1 MKRNSKRISILL
13 IVLILISTV
22 FLTKPI
28 QAVSTTLSASS
39 KTVNSGASFSVTV
52 SSSIKLSGW
61 TIALSNAGGCTFS
74 SISGGA
80 NDSIT
85 GTEIYGMNLNGTN
98 TLATYNFKAPTVN
111 KDTKYTIT
119 FSASGM
125 DSADSQDVNNTSC
138 SATITVKAK
147 STTSSSGSGNGGTS
161 TTKPSAGNSGSSNTT
176 KTPIFKSAN
185 KTVYTTGD
193 VNLRA
198 SWSTRSSAT
207 LVSKGTELKLTG
219 TSTEVG
225 DGGYVWYRV
234 TYKGATKYIASSLI
248 TETKPKKEEKS
259 DNKNLSSLTI
269 DKVELSPKFNKNT
282 TEYTATVEG
291 DVTELKINAKAE
303 DNRAKVSI
311 EGNKNLTDGENVI
324 KIKVTAENDTT
335 RTYFITV
342 TKGEKAGTTNK
353 DNETLQLS
361 ELKID
366 RVNFEE
372 TFKPDQ
378 YTYELSLNSYV
389 KNLDITAVPNQED
402 AKVEITGNEEFK
414 TGKNMVTILLT
425 SADGK
430 QTATYQI
437 EVTLPEEVVESK
449 TEMSTTTYI
458 IIGVAVAVVI
468 IGAFLFILHIR
479 RKREEE
485 FYYDEDE
492 ENDVELRYNPK
503 QAYLDNLEEQ
513 EDVEEE
519 AEEVEEVNKSRR
531 KKSDVTL
538 DDFLNTSD
546 EEEETP
552 KRRKGRHSK

>member
-61 TIALSNAGGCTFS
+61 TIALSNAGGCTFTS
-74 SISGGA
+74 ASGGELKGSSTICGA
-80 NDSIT
+80 AT
-85 GTEIYGMNLNGTN
+85 NGST
-98 TLATYNFKAPTVN
+98 TLATFNFKAPTVT

-119 FSASGM
+119 FSGTDM
-125 DSADSQDVNNTSC
+125 CDNTDDLNLVNNTSC

-176 KTPIFKSAN
+176 KTPTFKSAN

-198 SWSTRSSAT
+198 SWSTTSSST
-207 LVSKGTELKLTG
+207 LVEEGTELKLTG
-219 TSTEVG
+219 TSTENIN
-225 DGGYVWYRV
+225 GYVWYRV

-269 DKVELSPKFNKNT
+269 DKVELSPKFNKDT

-291 DVTELKINAKAE
+291 NVTELKINAKAE

>member
-1 MKRNSKRISILL
+1 MKKSLKLLTILL
-13 IVLILISTV
+13 VFFVLFIIVHPTNAATSKMNVVNTV
-22 FLTKPI
+22 TEGDTITVTVSVNAAQWNLTLTANGKALNTWTETVNYKSNLSKTFTASYKTSGTAPVKFTLTGDI
-28 QAVSTTLSASS
+28 TDVSQANTEINES
-39 KTVNSGASFSVTV
+39 KTVTVTA
-52 SSSIKLSGW
+52 K
-61 TIALSNAGGCTFS
+61 
-74 SISGGA
+74 
-80 NDSIT
+80 
-85 GTEIYGMNLNGTN
+85 
-98 TLATYNFKAPTVN
+98 PT
-111 KDTKYTIT
+111 
-119 FSASGM
+119 
-125 DSADSQDVNNTSC
+125 
-138 SATITVKAK
+138 
-147 STTSSSGSGNGGTS
+147 
-161 TTKPSAGNSGSSNTT
+161 TTKPGNNTGSSSSGNSGSSTTT
-176 KTPIFKSAN
+176 KTPTFASAN

-198 SWSTRSSAT
+198 SWSTSSSAT

-219 TSTEVG
+219 TSTENIN
-225 DGGYVWYRV
+225 GYVWYRV
-234 TYKGATKYIASSLI
+234 TYNGATKYIASSLI
-248 TETKPKKEEKS
+248 TETKPKEEEKS

-269 DKVELSPKFNKNT
+269 DKVELSPKFDKNT
-282 TEYTATVEG
+282 TEYTATVED

-303 DNRAKVSI
+303 DSKAKVSI
-311 EGNKNLTDGENVI
+311 DGNTNLADGENVI

-353 DNETLQLS
+353 NNETLQLS

-389 KNLDITAVPNQED
+389 KNLDITAIPNQED

-437 EVTLPEEVVESK
+437 EVTVPEEAVEK
-449 TEMSTTTYI
+449 TKEMSTTTYI

-519 AEEVEEVNKSRR
+519 AEEVEEVKKSRR